1 MLVNISR
8 ILQNHHLKMVDVKY
22 IGEMIFKKS
31 MKLYKNLKTHNIM
44 NQKPHTAVEWLIDQ
58 MFKQGYFDGNKPLTY
73 TNLDHLQQQALELE
87 RLQHSQTWDAALD
100 KYEVRAGNYMRAYED
115 FDDYYEQNNES

>member
-1 MLVNISR
+1 MT
-8 ILQNHHLKMVDVKY
+8 
-22 IGEMIFKKS
+22 KKE
-31 MKLYKNLKTHNIM
+31 
-44 NQKPHTAVEWLIDQ
+44 TAVEWLVEQ

-87 RLQHSQTWDAALD
+87 RLQHSQTWDSALD

-115 FDDYYEQNNES
+115 FDDYYEQFKQD